1 MSTTIDHVGGIPVS
15 NILGLSGSAI
25 KSGGGDIPNRLLHL
39 SVPTGYAYTPDEPVH
54 KLQYKSSTTK
64 YTYET
69 VSEDLYNKLIDL
81 VSVKSDKGSRKKR
94 VSISKTD
101 RPKSNKSTRRK
112 VA

>member
-1 MSTTIDHVGGIPVS
+1 MSTSINHVGGIPVS
-15 NILGLSGSAI
+15 NILDFVSSV
-25 KSGGGDIPNRLLHL
+25 KTGGGDIPNRLSHL
-39 SVPTGYAYTPDEPVH
+39 SVPTGYAYIHDEPVH
-54 KLQYKSSTTK
+54 KLHYKSSTSK

-81 VSVKSDKGSRKKR
+81 VSVKSDKDSRKKR
-94 VSISKTD
+94 GSISKTD